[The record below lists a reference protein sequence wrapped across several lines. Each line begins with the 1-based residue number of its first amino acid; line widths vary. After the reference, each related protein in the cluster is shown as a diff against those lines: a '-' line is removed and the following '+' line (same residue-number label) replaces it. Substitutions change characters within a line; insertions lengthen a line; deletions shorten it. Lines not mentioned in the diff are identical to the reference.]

1 MPQEVKWFINTRT
14 LSLFVLDPVTGS
26 GLARWKLHNQFKKDN
41 LDSVIVELEI
51 RTTQN
56 DSDNDNNSLV
66 DPGHFELH
74 YMELVKEPI
83 ECTSFSAH
91 GMLI

>member
-1 MPQEVKWFINTRT
+1 MD
-14 LSLFVLDPVTGS
+14 LVTGT
-26 GLARWKLHNQFKKDN
+26 GLARWKLHNQFKKED
-41 LDSVIVELEI
+41 LDSVVVELEI

-56 DSDNDNNSLV
+56 NKDDDSDNDDNSLV
-66 DPGHFELH
+66 DPGFFELH

-91 GMLI
+91 GMLIVVYL

>member
-1 MPQEVKWFINTRT
+1 
-14 LSLFVLDPVTGS
+14 LDLVTGT
-26 GLARWKLHNQFKKDN
+26 GLARWKLHNQFKKED
-41 LDSVIVELEI
+41 LDSVVVELEI

-56 DSDNDNNSLV
+56 DNDDNWLV
-66 DPGHFELH
+66 DPGYFELH

-91 GMLI
+91 GMLV

>member
-1 MPQEVKWFINTRT
+1 MD
-14 LSLFVLDPVTGS
+14 LVTGT
-26 GLARWKLHNQFKKDN
+26 GLARWKLHNQFKKED
-41 LDSVIVELEI
+41 LDSVVVELEI

-56 DSDNDNNSLV
+56 NHDDSDNDDNSLV
-66 DPGHFELH
+66 DPGFFELH

-91 GMLI
+91 GMLIVVYL